1 MVQLGSNRIR
11 DRTFDPTTLALVFEK
26 RCQTRCHRV
35 LPRWHRVL
43 SCNVFHRNLASF
55 SVIYLSSALETRN
68 LAQIPMKH
76 VLESLKK
83 RATSTP
89 RKRERRN
96 ETRWYRVRPD
106 GIGSPDAIGPIP
118 MPLCRKRPRGIG
130 WGDSI
135 CFSNTTSHFQAASS
149 RSRRS
154 ALTSSCG
161 LCGLRERSSRPP
173 ICWLR

>member
-1 MVQLGSNRIR
+1 M
-11 DRTFDPTTLALVFEK
+11 FEK

-55 SVIYLSSALETRN
+55 SVIYLSSALKTRN

-96 ETRWYRVRPD
+96 ETRWHRVRPD

-135 CFSNTTSHFQAASS
+135 CFSNTTRHISASPVV
-149 RSRRS
+149 RGERVVCRFGIFLLEFLLFGN
-154 ALTSSCG
+154 LTIWNVSLSEG
-161 LCGLRERSSRPP
+161 RQIGKSPSWKVVVLE
-173 ICWLR
+173 

>member
-1 MVQLGSNRIR
+1 MEKSCPSFRV
-11 DRTFDPTTLALVFEK
+11 VFEK

-55 SVIYLSSALETRN
+55 SVIYLSSALKTRN

-96 ETRWYRVRPD
+96 ETRWHRVRPD

-135 CFSNTTSHFQAASS
+135 CFSNTSVWNNGDVNEVLMSVWIFSQENHFS
-149 RSRRS
+149 RV
-154 ALTSSCG
+154 
-161 LCGLRERSSRPP
+161 
-173 ICWLR
+173 IFV